1 MKTWYLGVIGA
12 VLVVVVAGAI
22 YFSQSSGGVAATVN
36 GVAIPQSE
44 VDKQVDQIKQQQPKI
59 FEGEAGKQQEEQV
72 RKSTIDSLVTA
83 ELIRQEAEKQN
94 ITVSKADV
102 DKRVADVKKVFK
114 TDKQFQ
120 EALQQQGL
128 TEGELDEKIREQA
141 VAEKMLKKVTGT
153 IKISNKELKKYY
165 DENKA
170 QMVEPE
176 RKQWRHI
183 LVKKKSKADKLRAEL
198 EGGADFAELAKENS
212 VDEGT
217 KEKGGDLGLR
227 QDTDFPPEI
236 SAGLKDITV
245 DSFSEPIKGPD
256 GYHIFQLTEIR
267 PEQEKSFKEVKGEL
281 KQGLEREE
289 QRKKF
294 AEWLEKAKKKADI
307 EITK

>member
-1 MKTWYLGVIGA
+1 M
-12 VLVVVVAGAI
+12 
-22 YFSQSSGGVAATVN
+22 
-36 GVAIPQSE
+36 
-44 VDKQVDQIKQQQPKI
+44 
-59 FEGEAGKQQEEQV
+59 
-72 RKSTIDSLVTA
+72 
-83 ELIRQEAEKQN
+83 IRQEAEKQN

-102 DKRVADVKKVFK
+102 DKRIADVKKVFK

-141 VAEKMLKKVTGT
+141 IAEKMLKKVTGT

-170 QMVEPE
+170 QMVDPE

-183 LVKKKSKADKLRAEL
+183 LVKKKSKADELRAEL

-217 KEKGGDLGLR
+217 KENGGDLGLR

-236 SAGLKDITV
+236 SAGLKDIPV
-245 DSFSEPIKGPD
+245 DGFSEPIKGPD
-256 GYHIFQLTEIR
+256 GYHVFQLTEIR

-294 AEWLEKAKKKADI
+294 TEWLEKAKKKADI